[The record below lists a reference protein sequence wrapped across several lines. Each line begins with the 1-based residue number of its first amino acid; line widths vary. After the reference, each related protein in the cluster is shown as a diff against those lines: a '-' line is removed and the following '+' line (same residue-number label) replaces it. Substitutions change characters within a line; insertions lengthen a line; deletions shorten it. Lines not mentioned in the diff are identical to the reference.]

1 MAPQKSQRITQSEL
15 NHGMSSVT
23 HPERARLRSEDIT
36 PIGFSQ
42 REQDALRAAFA
53 VLLSPLDFVDAETW
67 RGEVGRALCDLLG
80 ADRSSFQLE
89 MPGIPILY
97 SEDYLQAT
105 LDAYVDY
112 YRDIDIGRQ
121 RRDALGAE
129 VWNRWLLHGRDL
141 RDFWESEIHQDFL
154 VPNRILDSMGL
165 TVKVRGAS
173 MPATIFFHRD
183 KPGTA
188 EFGERGVA
196 LLSMLL
202 PAFKAGVRDIVRYSH
217 QRDSLTNHLDELTT
231 GIRICD
237 LDGTIV
243 HQNPAFTSAVRAEDS
258 PERLEQA
265 FGEVVNTL
273 VELSSNRADI
283 GAALAGE
290 RVVQEVHTTKASYQI
305 RGSFLGRE
313 LLGAERRIAIS
324 LDRLPPDT
332 PLSDLALQARFKL
345 TPRELEITRR
355 LAQGQSTKEVAF
367 ACGISIH
374 TARRHSERIF
384 NKLGVRNR
392 SQLGPRLRGE

>member
-1 MAPQKSQRITQSEL
+1 
-15 NHGMSSVT
+15 MSSVT
-23 HPERARLRSEDIT
+23 RPQVTRPGAEEIT
-36 PIGFSQ
+36 PIGFTQ

-53 VLLSPLDFVDAETW
+53 VLLSPLDSVDVEAW
-67 RGEVGRALCDLLG
+67 RGEVGRTLCDLLG

-89 MPGIPILY
+89 MPRIPLLY
-97 SEDYLQAT
+97 SEDYSQAT

-112 YRDIDIGRQ
+112 YKDIDVGRQ

-141 RDFWESEIHQDFL
+141 RSFWESEIHRDFL

-173 MPATIFFHRD
+173 MPATLFFHRD

-202 PAFKAGVRDIVRYSH
+202 PAFKAGVRDIVRYMH
-217 QRDSLTNHLDELTT
+217 QRESLTSHLDELTT
-231 GIRICD
+231 GIRIYD
-237 LDGTIV
+237 LDASIV
-243 HQNPAFTSAVRAEDS
+243 HQNPAFTAALAADDM
-258 PERLEQA
+258 PERLEKA
-265 FGEVVNTL
+265 ITGSLVTL
-273 VELSSNRADI
+273 VELSGERADI
-283 GAALAGE
+283 GAALAGD
-290 RVVQEVHTTKASYQI
+290 RITQEIHTNSASYQI

-324 LDRLPPDT
+324 VEKLPPDT
-332 PLSDLALQARFKL
+332 ILSDRSLQERFRL
-345 TPRELEITRR
+345 TARELEIARR
-355 LAQGQSTKEVAF
+355 LSQGQSTKEVAY

-374 TARRHSERIF
+374 TTRRHSEKIF
-384 NKLGVRNR
+384 AKLGVRNR
-392 SQLGPRLRGE
+392 SQLGPRLRGQ

>member
-1 MAPQKSQRITQSEL
+1 
-15 NHGMSSVT
+15 MSSIAKLEPT
-23 HPERARLRSEDIT
+23 RLRAEEIT
-36 PIGFSQ
+36 PIGFTQ

-53 VLLSPLDFVDAETW
+53 VLLSPLDSIDAQTW
-67 RGEVGRALCDLLG
+67 RGEVGRTLCDLLG

-89 MPGIPILY
+89 MPGVPLLY
-97 SEDYLQAT
+97 SEDYSQST

-112 YRDIDIGRQ
+112 YKDIDIGRQ

-141 RDFWESEIHQDFL
+141 RNFWESEIHRDFL

-173 MPATIFFHRD
+173 MPATLFFHRD

-202 PAFKAGVRDIVRYSH
+202 PAFKAGVRDIVRYSQ
-217 QRDSLTNHLDELTT
+217 QRESLTSHLDDLTT
-231 GIRICD
+231 GIRIYD
-237 LDGTIV
+237 LDGSVV
-243 HQNPAFTSAVRAEDS
+243 HQNPAFTAALAADDMR
-258 PERLEQA
+258 ERLEKA
-265 FGEVVNTL
+265 IADILVAL
-273 VELSSNRADI
+273 VELSSERGNT
-283 GAALAGE
+283 GAALAGD
-290 RVVQEVHTTKASYQI
+290 RVTQEIHTNTASYQV

-332 PLSDLALQARFKL
+332 PLSDRSLQERFGL
-345 TPRELEITRR
+345 TPRELEIARR
-355 LAQGQSTKEVAF
+355 LAHGQSTKDVAY

-374 TARRHSERIF
+374 TTRRHSEKIF
-384 NKLGVRNR
+384 AKLGVRNR
-392 SQLGPRLRGE
+392 SQLGLKLRGQ

>member
-1 MAPQKSQRITQSEL
+1 
-15 NHGMSSVT
+15 MSSSSRPQPV
-23 HPERARLRSEDIT
+23 RVRSEDIT
-36 PIGFSQ
+36 PIGFSP
-42 REQDALRAAFA
+42 REQDSLRAAFA
-53 VLLSPLDFVDAETW
+53 VLLSPLDSVDAETW
-67 RGEVGRALCDLLG
+67 RGEVGRTLCDLLG
-80 ADRSSFQLE
+80 ADRSAFQLE
-89 MPGIPILY
+89 MPGIPLLY
-97 SEDYLQAT
+97 SEDYPQST

-141 RDFWESEIHQDFL
+141 RDFWESEIHHDFL

-173 MPATIFFHRD
+173 VPATLFFHSE

-202 PAFKAGVRDIVRYSH
+202 PAFKAGVRDIVRYSQ
-217 QRDSLTNHLDELTT
+217 QRESLTKHLDELTT

-237 LDGTIV
+237 FDGSTV
-243 HQNPAFTSAVRAEDS
+243 HQNPAFTAAVRAEEN

-265 FGEVVNTL
+265 FGQVVNTL
-273 VELSSNRADI
+273 VDLSSERSEI
-283 GAALAGE
+283 GAALAGD
-290 RVVQEVHTTKASYQI
+290 RIVQEVHTNTASYQV

-313 LLGAERRIAIS
+313 LLGAERRIAIT
-324 LDRLPPDT
+324 LEPLPPDT
-332 PLSDLALQARFKL
+332 PLSDMALQARFKL

-355 LAQGQSTKEVAF
+355 LSQGQSTKEVAF

-374 TARRHSERIF
+374 TTRRHTERIF